1 MDKAALAD
9 KYIEDGRGLI
19 SALEDEKIAIDAAMW
34 FYSAESDDWK
44 LIIAT
49 PIVGEIGPRES
60 YRKIQSVLEKM
71 PSLSISLMDI
81 SVLSPSSSLIS
92 TIRNAIGHSKDIVLK
107 GTVLDGLL
115 ISNAYI
121 YCVA

>member
-9 KYIEDGRGLI
+9 KYVEDGRNLI
-19 SALEDEKIAIDAAMW
+19 GALEDEKITVDTAMW
-34 FYSAESDDWK
+34 FYSAESDDWQ

-49 PIVGEIGPRES
+49 PLVGEVGPKET
-60 YRKIQSVLEKM
+60 YRKIQSILDNM

-115 ISNAYI
+115 N
-121 YCVA
+121 